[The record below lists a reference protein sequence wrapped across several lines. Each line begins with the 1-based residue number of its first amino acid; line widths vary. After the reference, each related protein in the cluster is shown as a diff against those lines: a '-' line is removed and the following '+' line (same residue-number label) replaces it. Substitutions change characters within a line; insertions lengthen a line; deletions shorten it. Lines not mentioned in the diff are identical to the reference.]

1 MKLKKNSIV
10 QMDSK
15 QKKIENKRT
24 RMKIEIQ
31 NKFSFYCFNF
41 FGYFVRLIFLFNFF
55 LQSKNKFYFEF

>member
-1 MKLKKNSIV
+1 
-10 QMDSK
+10 MDSK